1 MEARGV
7 QTRVGDESRRIS
19 KVNRDIEWKQKRCE
33 EVQAEIAS
41 EQGKTQTYL
50 WPELTFTAEIESEL
64 KQAVSSP
71 AVELFSDFS
80 NLRSPQPSVPDI
92 DPEVARKFYELLAE
106 RREEVA
112 LESLPEAAELVA
124 EIEKVTGKKDELSAT
139 TDGVFETI
147 ARLLGK
153 SDEFQRLADEK
164 QRQVQSEEGRSPVP
178 PAERKQEWL
187 KQRQRKRAKE
197 RDREMEM

>member
-1 MEARGV
+1 M
-7 QTRVGDESRRIS
+7 
-19 KVNRDIEWKQKRCE
+19 
-33 EVQAEIAS
+33 
-41 EQGKTQTYL
+41 
-50 WPELTFTAEIESEL
+50 
-64 KQAVSSP
+64 
-71 AVELFSDFS
+71 
-80 NLRSPQPSVPDI
+80 PDI

-178 PAERKQEWL
+178 PSERKQERL